1 MHGNGGGAH
10 GNGEGGTR
18 ARIKDEKTEKEA
30 QEEEKKTAF
39 ADLQYVLYFADFGD
53 MTPAM
58 VIYTRALRGV
68 GLGARP
74 GCLRGS
80 SGLREVPNSP
90 HTRFL
95 LFQFGLI
102 LFKIQQACARE

>member
-74 GCLRGS
+74 GCQRG
-80 SGLREVPNSP
+80 
-90 HTRFL
+90 
-95 LFQFGLI
+95 
-102 LFKIQQACARE
+102 